1 MEIIMWIVWFL
12 MRWGY
17 AWMLFYFMNGG
28 TLFNGILCMII
39 LIIIVYHPVVM
50 ESFAE
55 KTN

>member
-1 MEIIMWIVWFL
+1 MWIVWFL